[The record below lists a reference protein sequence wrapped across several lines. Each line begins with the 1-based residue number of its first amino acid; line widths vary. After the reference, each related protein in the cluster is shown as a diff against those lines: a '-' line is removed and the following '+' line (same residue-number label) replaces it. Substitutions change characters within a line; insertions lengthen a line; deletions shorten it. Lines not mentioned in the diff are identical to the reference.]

1 MNRLGNKKSDEA
13 TETKIPSRREMWYG
27 VKNRDNFLVY
37 SDLETRY
44 VEIFNK
50 LRSGVI
56 PDLELKEKES
66 PPDLLPVL
74 ISYGKVR
81 IREEFTEDQYI
92 RKVYSM
98 IPDILLSINLI
109 YEKVSDVLKA
119 LDPEYGSAPNPCVF
133 FSRIIND
140 KKETLL
146 GESLARISETA
157 LSLCNLKDYLMSSIS
172 ESINRVMP
180 NTSKLVGEELA
191 SELLYRA
198 GSLKALAF
206 MPASSIQVMGSEKAL
221 FKHISHGGPSPKHGV
236 IFKYK
241 GLASLK
247 PRHRGKVSRVL
258 ACKIAITARADYRG
272 TIIDTS
278 IFKEKVDKA
287 MSVKK

>member
-1 MNRLGNKKSDEA
+1 MGNKQSGDTAK
-13 TETKIPSRREMWYG
+13 TRGPSRREMWYG
-27 VKNRDNFLVY
+27 VKNRGNFLVY
-37 SDLETRY
+37 SDLDTKY
-44 VEIFNK
+44 VEIFNR
-50 LRSGVI
+50 LRSGEI

-66 PPDLLPVL
+66 PPDLLPLL
-74 ISYGKVR
+74 ISYGKIR

-92 RKVYSM
+92 RKIYSM

-119 LDPEYGSAPNPCVF
+119 LDPEYGNAPNPCVF
-133 FSRIIND
+133 FSRIID
-140 KKETLL
+140 DRKETLL
-146 GESLARISETA
+146 GESLTRISETA
-157 LSLCNLKDYLMSSIS
+157 LSLCNLRDYLMKSIS

-180 NTSKLVGEELA
+180 NTSALVGEELA

-247 PRHRGKVSRVL
+247 PRQRGKVSRVL
-258 ACKIAITARADYRG
+258 ACKIAITSRADYRG

-278 IFKEKVDKA
+278 VFKEKVDKT
-287 MSVKK
+287 MSLKK

>member
-1 MNRLGNKKSDEA
+1 MLGLDIDRTENQKK
-13 TETKIPSRREMWYG
+13 PQRREMWYG
-27 VKNRDNFLVY
+27 VRDRGNFLVY
-37 SDLETRY
+37 SDLHKKY

-50 LRSGVI
+50 LRSGGI

-66 PPDLLPVL
+66 EPDLLPFL

-119 LDPEYGSAPNPCVF
+119 LDPEYGNAPTPCIF

-140 KKETLL
+140 KKESLL
-146 GESLARISETA
+146 RESLIKISETA
-157 LSLCNLKDYLMSSIS
+157 LSLCNLKDYLMNSIS

-180 NTSKLVGEELA
+180 NTSRLVGEELA

-198 GSLKALAF
+198 GSMKTLAF

-221 FKHISHGGPSPKHGV
+221 FRHISHGGPSPKHGI

-247 PRHRGKVSRVL
+247 PRQRGRISRML

-272 TIIDTS
+272 TVIDTS
-278 IFKEKVDKA
+278 SFKEKIDKA
-287 MSVKK
+287 MAVRR